1 MHITMNRTRW
11 RYVASV
17 FVIGMACALLAV
29 YGPWS
34 RPMSANTAARPSTA
48 APAVPATTMIP
59 YVETFDGIGSG
70 LPSGWTVNTG
80 ATATSLGT
88 PASFSTTPIDWA
100 NTSGAF
106 KNFASANNAGFNA
119 STPAATQNSAPD
131 RALGIRQ
138 TGGFGDPGAAFTYQR
153 NTTGETITAISFD
166 AQMLSVQTRSTTW
179 TLQYGVGANPTSF
192 VTLATYTDPG
202 TWGNTNISVTLSPTQ
217 SAEVSNQPSVFFRIV
232 ALSASTGSGS
242 RDSFGI
248 DNFTLTGGGPP
259 PTAPIVPSCPGTVAA
274 FQGTTAVA
282 CGLSATDSDSIVNNA
297 TVFSVTPPTAGF
309 SIVDFV
315 PATGVGGTATA
326 TLQIANTVPVGSY
339 SVVVRW
345 SNNDTPTPQTA
356 DCTIMVNV
364 VAATPVTPINQIQ
377 GTGNTSPLV
386 STVQTTEG
394 VVYGLRSNGF
404 FIQTPDGSAL
414 DDGNPNTSEG
424 LFVFTGSTPPVQ
436 IGNLVRVRGT
446 VNEFVPAADPQQ
458 PSVTQ
463 LSGSLTITRLACSVP
478 LPAPTV
484 ITPAIASTPSPLEP
498 TLPLRYERFEGMR
511 VAVQHLAVVS
521 PTGGSINETNA
532 TSTTN
537 GRFFGVVA
545 EVCGSG
551 FCANR
556 PFREP
561 GIRFP
566 DTVPN
571 GGVTGTL
578 PPPANV
584 PRWDANPEVLRV
596 DSTAQP
602 GTTALNVPSGDF
614 DPSTPYPAI
623 VTNLVGA
630 LDYSFRTFTILPE
643 AANPPVFSN
652 SGAPGVGEAI
662 PLAVR
667 PPTDLTIASMNLER
681 FFDDRNDPGRSEP
694 VLTPT
699 AYSNR
704 LSKFSLQVRNIL
716 RNPDVIGLQEVE
728 APTDNLTVVINDMA
742 ARLNTDNGN
751 PTNSNPALPFY
762 AGYIFPTNDVG
773 GIAVAYLV
781 NTNRVTVSSVTQVG
795 AADTYVR
802 PDNSTAILNDRP
814 PVILRGALGG
824 FAFTVINVHQRS
836 LNGVDAGGAPVNGYP
851 NEGYRVRHKRQL
863 QAEFVANLIRQ
874 RQILNPNERMVV
886 IGDFNG
892 FQFNDGYADIYN
904 TILGNAPTPPT
915 SGANDTRV
923 VLAPTAAWN
932 PPTPPLVSL
941 TGTAVNSSNYSF
953 LFDGSAQTLDQVAVT
968 QNLSGIAFSETARV
982 NADFPEVDRNNP
994 LSPRRLS
1001 DHDPKRVVIQTP
1013 TNVNSQVQM
1022 LIYPSAT
1029 TALFGCP
1036 GYPLQATLVGLLTN
1050 IGAAPLSNIAI
1061 QVKGLG
1067 FPDFTNPN
1075 AVILATPN
1083 PHRLASADDYAGPC
1097 AYTGGQAGSIQT
1109 TLNGQPPVGTG
1120 VPISPLAAGQSTS
1133 VFFRVR
1139 VPSTGTIRLLVNVL
1153 AIVGPVSTTES
1164 VETQRQVIRTMV
1176 VEVSPDAN
1184 GKMVARVISD
1194 EPATPKATSGEDAT
1208 ATTPARTP
1216 VVMAPGRRR

>member
-1 MHITMNRTRW
+1 MMNQTRW

-17 FVIGMACALLAV
+17 FVIGVACGLIAV

-138 TGGFGDPGAAFTYQR
+138 TGTFGDPGAAFTYQR
-153 NTTGETITAISFD
+153 DTTGETIDTVSFD
-166 AQMLSVQTRSTTW
+166 AQMLSVQPRSTTW
-179 TLQYGVGANPTSF
+179 TLQYGVGAAPTSF

-202 TWGNTNISVTLSPTQ
+202 TWGNTNISVTLSTVQ
-217 SAEVSNQPSVFFRIV
+217 SADVSNKPSVFFRIV
-232 ALSASTGSGS
+232 ALSGSTGSGN

-248 DNFTLTGGGPP
+248 DNFTLSNSSGPP

-282 CGLSATDSDSIVNNA
+282 CGLSATDADSIVNNA

-309 SIVDFV
+309 SIVGFV
-315 PATGVGGTATA
+315 PAGGVGGTATA
-326 TLQIANTVPVGSY
+326 TLEIANTVPTGTY

-356 DCTIMVNV
+356 DCTITVNV
-364 VAATPVTPINQIQ
+364 VATATVTPINQIQ
-377 GTGNTSPLV
+377 GTTNTSPLV

-446 VNEFVPAADPQQ
+446 VNEFVPSADPQQ

-463 LSGSLTITRLACSVP
+463 LSGALTIARLACSVP

-521 PTGGSINETNA
+521 PTGGFINETNA

-545 EVCGSG
+545 QVCGSG
-551 FCANR
+551 FCADR

-578 PPPANV
+578 PPPVNV
-584 PRWDANPEVLRV
+584 PRWDANPELLRV

-602 GTTALNVPSGDF
+602 NTTALNVPSGDF

-630 LDYSFRTFTILPE
+630 MDYAFRTFTILPE

-652 SGAPGVGEAI
+652 NGDPGVGEAI
-662 PLAVR
+662 PLSVR
-667 PPTDLTIASMNLER
+667 PATDLTIASMNVQR
-681 FFDDRNDPGRSEP
+681 FFDDRNDPGRGEP

-699 AYSNR
+699 AYNNR

-762 AGYIFPTNDVG
+762 AGYIFPTNDIG

-781 NTNRVTVSSVTQVG
+781 NTNRITVGSVTQVG

-802 PDNSTAILNDRP
+802 PDSSTAILNDRP
-814 PVILRGALGG
+814 PIILQGALGG
-824 FAFTVINVHQRS
+824 FAFTVINLHQRS
-836 LNGVDAGGAPVNGYP
+836 LNGIADGGSPVNGYP

-863 QAEFVANLIRQ
+863 QAEFAANLIRQ

-904 TILGNAPTPPT
+904 TILGNPPTPPA

-941 TGTAVNSSNYSF
+941 TGTEVTSSNYSF
-953 LFDGSAQTLDQVAVT
+953 IFDGSAQTLDQVAVT
-968 QNLSGIAFSETARV
+968 QNLELIAFSETARV
-982 NADFPEVDRNNP
+982 NTDFPEVDRNNP
-994 LSPRRLS
+994 ASPKRLS
-1001 DHDPKRVVIQTP
+1001 DHDPKRVTILVPTATPVLQNCRVSLNITGQALAGNTCGLPNYAGDLVLTAVLTNTSTQTISDVFVQVAGLGYPDSTP
-1013 TNVNSQVQM
+1013 T
-1022 LIYPSAT
+1022 
-1029 TALFGCP
+1029 G
-1036 GYPLQATLVGLLTN
+1036 
-1050 IGAAPLSNIAI
+1050 
-1061 QVKGLG
+1061 
-1067 FPDFTNPN
+1067 
-1075 AVILATPN
+1075 VIVASPH
-1083 PHRLASADDYAGPC
+1083 PHRLLTADATTC
-1097 AYTGGQAGSIQT
+1097 SSGGQAGANQSTVNGQAPIGSNT
-1109 TLNGQPPVGTG
+1109 PIGTLNPGDSRTLTFRIALPAVRRLRFFVNVFGVGGTACPVALNEGRASGPVMATT
-1120 VPISPLAAGQSTS
+1120 VPLEGPALGFELLRDKGRLTVEPLASGRT
-1133 VFFRVR
+1133 
-1139 VPSTGTIRLLVNVL
+1139 TGTQ
-1153 AIVGPVSTTES
+1153 AG
-1164 VETQRQVIRTMV
+1164 
-1176 VEVSPDAN
+1176 
-1184 GKMVARVISD
+1184 G
-1194 EPATPKATSGEDAT
+1194 
-1208 ATTPARTP
+1208 
-1216 VVMAPGRRR
+1216 GRRR

>member
-1 MHITMNRTRW
+1 MHITMNQTRW

-138 TGGFGDPGAAFTYQR
+138 TGTFGDPGAAFTYQR

-166 AQMLSVQTRSTTW
+166 AQMLSVQPRSTTW

-217 SAEVSNQPSVFFRIV
+217 SAQVSNQPSVFFRIV
-232 ALSASTGSGS
+232 ALSASSGSGN

-282 CGLSATDSDSIVNNA
+282 CGLSATDSDSIVNSA
-297 TVFSVTPPTAGF
+297 VVFSVTPPTAGF

-345 SNNDTPTPQTA
+345 SNNDTPPQTA
-356 DCTIMVNV
+356 DCTITVNV

-377 GTGNTSPLV
+377 GSGNTSPLV

-404 FIQTPDGSAL
+404 FIQTPDGSPL

-463 LSGSLTITRLACSVP
+463 LSGSLTIARLACSVP

-521 PTGGSINETNA
+521 PTGGSVSEPTA
-532 TSTTN
+532 TATTN
-537 GRFFGVVA
+537 GTFFGVVA

-551 FCANR
+551 FCADR

-578 PPPANV
+578 PPPVNV

-596 DSTAQP
+596 ASTGQL

-742 ARLNTDNGN
+742 ARLNADNGN

-762 AGYIFPTNDVG
+762 AGYIFPTNDFG

-781 NTNRVTVSSVTQVG
+781 NTNRITVGSVTQVG
-795 AADTYVR
+795 VADTYVR
-802 PDNSTAILNDRP
+802 PNGSTVVLNDRP
-814 PVILRGALGG
+814 PIILQGALGD

-836 LNGVDAGGAPVNGYP
+836 LNDIATGGSPVNGYP
-851 NEGYRVRHKRQL
+851 NEGYQVRHRRQV

-874 RQILNPNERMVV
+874 RQLANPNERMVV

-904 TILGNAPTPPT
+904 TILGNPPTPPT
-915 SGANDTRV
+915 SGTNDSRV

-941 TGTAVNSSNYSF
+941 TGTTTNSSNYSF

-1001 DHDPKRVVIQTP
+1001 DHDPKRVVISVPPATPVLQNCRVALNIAEQLLAGSLCGAPNYAGDLVLRAVLTNTSTQTISNVSVQVAGLGYPDGTP
-1013 TNVNSQVQM
+1013 TGVIV
-1022 LIYPSAT
+1022 P
-1029 TALFGCP
+1029 
-1036 GYPLQATLVGLLTN
+1036 
-1050 IGAAPLSNIAI
+1050 
-1061 QVKGLG
+1061 
-1067 FPDFTNPN
+1067 
-1075 AVILATPN
+1075 AVN
-1083 PHRLASADDYAGPC
+1083 PHRLLTADGATC
-1097 AYTGGQAGSIQT
+1097 SSGGQAGANQSTVDGQAPIGSNT
-1109 TLNGQPPVGTG
+1109 PIGTLNPRESRVITLRLALPGVRRLRFFVNVFGVGGTACPVALNERQALGPVMATAAPLEG
-1120 VPISPLAAGQSTS
+1120 PALGFELLRDRGRLTVAPLASGCT
-1133 VFFRVR
+1133 
-1139 VPSTGTIRLLVNVL
+1139 TGTQPGI
-1153 AIVGPVSTTES
+1153 
-1164 VETQRQVIRTMV
+1164 
-1176 VEVSPDAN
+1176 
-1184 GKMVARVISD
+1184 
-1194 EPATPKATSGEDAT
+1194 
-1208 ATTPARTP
+1208 
-1216 VVMAPGRRR
+1216 GRR

>member
-1 MHITMNRTRW
+1 MMNQARR
-11 RYVASV
+11 RYVASALASG
-17 FVIGMACALLAV
+17 VILGLLALCM
-29 YGPWS
+29 PWQ
-34 RPMSANTAARPSTA
+34 RPMSANTAARLSTSA
-48 APAVPATTMIP
+48 LAVPATTMIP
-59 YVETFDGIGSG
+59 YVETFDSLGSG
-70 LPSGWTVNTG
+70 LPPGWTVRTG
-80 ATATSLGT
+80 ATASSLGT
-88 PASFSTTPIDWA
+88 PASFSTTPIDWG

-106 KNFASANNAGFNA
+106 KNFASAKNSGFNA
-119 STPAATQNSAPD
+119 STPAGTQNSAPD

-138 TGGFGDPGAAFTYQR
+138 TGSFGDPGAAFTYQR
-153 NTTGETITAISFD
+153 NTTGETITTVSFD
-166 AQMLSVQTRSTTW
+166 AQMLSVQPRSTTW
-179 TLQYGVGANPTSF
+179 TLQYGVGAAPTSF
-192 VTLATYTDPG
+192 VTLTTYADPG

-232 ALSASTGSGS
+232 ALSGSTGSGN

-248 DNFTLTGGGPP
+248 DNFTLSDSSGPP

-282 CGLSATDSDSIVNNA
+282 CGLSATDADSTVNSA

-315 PATGVGGTATA
+315 PAGGVGGTATA
-326 TLQIANTVPVGSY
+326 TLEIANTVPTGTY
-339 SVVVRW
+339 SVVIQW
-345 SNNDTPTPQTA
+345 SNDDTPTPQTA
-356 DCTIMVNV
+356 NCTITVNV
-364 VAATPVTPINQIQ
+364 VAATTVTPINQIQ

-404 FIQTPDGSAL
+404 FIQTPDGSTL

-424 LFVFTGSTPPVQ
+424 LFVFTGSAPPVQ
-436 IGNLVRVRGT
+436 IGNLVRVHGT
-446 VNEFVPAADPQQ
+446 VNEFVPGSDPQQ

-463 LSGSLTITRLACSVP
+463 LSGALTIARLACSVALP
-478 LPAPTV
+478 LPTE
-484 ITPAIASTPSPLEP
+484 ITPTIASTPSPLEP

-511 VAVQHLAVVS
+511 VSVQFLAVVS

-545 EVCGSG
+545 EVCSSG
-551 FCANR
+551 FCADR

-561 GIRFP
+561 GIRYP

-578 PPPANV
+578 PPPVNV
-584 PRWDANPEVLRV
+584 PRWDANPELLRV

-602 GTTALNVPSGDF
+602 GTTALNVPSGNLDTG
-614 DPSTPYPAI
+614 TPYPAI
-623 VTNLVGA
+623 VTGLVGA
-630 LDYSFRTFTILPE
+630 MDYAFRTFTILPE

-652 SGAPGVGEAI
+652 NGDPGVGEAFQ
-662 PLAVR
+662 LSVR
-667 PPTDLTIASMNLER
+667 PATDLTIVSMNLQR

-694 VLTPT
+694 VLTAT
-699 AYSNR
+699 AYNNR

-762 AGYIFPTNDVG
+762 AGYIFPTNDIG

-781 NTNRVTVSSVTQVG
+781 NTNRITVGSVTQVG

-802 PDNSTAILNDRP
+802 PDSSTAILNDRP
-814 PVILRGALGG
+814 PIILQGALGG
-824 FAFTVINVHQRS
+824 FAFTVINLHQRS
-836 LNGVDAGGAPVNGYP
+836 LSDIDTGGSPVNGYP

-863 QAEFVANLIRQ
+863 QAEFAANLIRQ

-892 FQFNDGYADIYN
+892 FQFNDGYTDIYN
-904 TILGNAPTPPT
+904 TVLGNPPTPPA

-932 PPTPPLVSL
+932 PPVPPLVSL
-941 TGTAVNSSNYSF
+941 TGTDANVTNYSF

-968 QNLSGIAFSETARV
+968 QNLELIAFSETARV
-982 NADFPEVDRNNP
+982 NADFPEVDRNDP
-994 LSPRRLS
+994 ASPKRLS
-1001 DHDPKRVVIQTP
+1001 DHDPKRVTILVPTATPVLQNCRVSLNITGQALSGNTCGGPNYAGDLVLTAVLTNTSTQTISDVFVQVVGLGYPDSTP
-1013 TNVNSQVQM
+1013 T
-1022 LIYPSAT
+1022 
-1029 TALFGCP
+1029 G
-1036 GYPLQATLVGLLTN
+1036 
-1050 IGAAPLSNIAI
+1050 
-1061 QVKGLG
+1061 
-1067 FPDFTNPN
+1067 
-1075 AVILATPN
+1075 VIVASPH
-1083 PHRLASADDYAGPC
+1083 PHRLLTADATTC
-1097 AYTGGQAGSIQT
+1097 SSGGQAGANQSTVNGQT
-1109 TLNGQPPVGTG
+1109 PIGSNTPIGTLNPGDSRTLTFRIALPAVRRLRFFVNVFGVGGTACPVALNEGRTPG
-1120 VPISPLAAGQSTS
+1120 PVMATTVPLDGPALGFELLRDKGRLTVKPLVSGSTT
-1133 VFFRVR
+1133 
-1139 VPSTGTIRLLVNVL
+1139 TGTQ
-1153 AIVGPVSTTES
+1153 AG
-1164 VETQRQVIRTMV
+1164 
-1176 VEVSPDAN
+1176 
-1184 GKMVARVISD
+1184 G
-1194 EPATPKATSGEDAT
+1194 
-1208 ATTPARTP
+1208 
-1216 VVMAPGRRR
+1216 GRRR

>member
-1 MHITMNRTRW
+1 MYLMPNQVCW
-11 RYVASV
+11 RYVTSALVSSV
-17 FVIGMACALLAV
+17 ILGLLAWYV
-29 YGPWS
+29 PWQ
-34 RPMSANTAARPSTA
+34 RPMSANTAVATG
-48 APAVPATTMIP
+48 APAVLATATTTI
-59 YVETFDGIGSG
+59 YAENFNSIGSG
-70 LPSGWTVNTG
+70 LPSGWTVRTG

-119 STPAATQNSAPD
+119 STPDTTQNSAPD

-138 TGGFGDPGAAFTYQR
+138 TGAFGDPGAAFTYQR
-153 NTTGETITAISFD
+153 NTTGETITAVSFD
-166 AQMLSVQTRSTTW
+166 AQMLSVQPRSTTW

-232 ALSASTGSGS
+232 ALTGSSGS
-242 RDSFGI
+242 GARDSFGI
-248 DNFTLTGGGPP
+248 DNFTLTSSPP
-259 PTAPIVPSCPGTVAA
+259 PTGPIVPSCPGTIAA

-282 CGLSATDSDSIVNNA
+282 CGLSATSTSSIVNNA
-297 TVFSVTPPTAGF
+297 TVFSVTPPTTGF

-315 PATGVGGTATA
+315 PATGPGGTATA

-345 SNNDTPTPQTA
+345 SNNDTPPQTA
-356 DCTIMVNV
+356 DCTITVNV

-404 FIQTPDGSAL
+404 FIQTPDGSTL

-463 LSGSLTITRLACSVP
+463 LSGSLTIARLACSVP

-521 PTGGSINETNA
+521 PTGGSVNEPTA
-532 TSTTN
+532 TATTN
-537 GRFFGVVA
+537 GTFYGVVA
-545 EVCGSG
+545 QVCGSG
-551 FCANR
+551 FCADR

-561 GIRFP
+561 GIRYP

-596 DSTAQP
+596 ESTAQP

-614 DPSTPYPAI
+614 DPTTPYPAI

-630 LDYSFRTFTILPE
+630 MDYRFRTFTILPE

-728 APTDNLTVVINDMA
+728 APTDDLNVVINDMA

-751 PTNSNPALPFY
+751 PTNGNPALPFY
-762 AGYIFPTNDVG
+762 VGYIFPTNDVG

-795 AADTYVR
+795 ATDTYVR
-802 PDNSTAILNDRP
+802 PDSSTAILNDRP
-814 PVILRGALGG
+814 PIILQGALGG

-836 LNGVDAGGAPVNGYP
+836 LNDIATGGTPVNGYP

-915 SGANDTRV
+915 SGTNDSRV

-941 TGTAVNSSNYSF
+941 TGTTTNSANYSF

-982 NADFPEVDRNNP
+982 NADFPEVDRNNAA
-994 LSPRRLS
+994 SPKRLS
-1001 DHDPKRVVIQTP
+1001 DHDPKRVVISVPTATPVLQNCRVSLGIASQTLAGNTCGLPNYAGDLVLTAVLTNTSTQTISNAYVQVVGLGYPDGTP
-1013 TNVNSQVQM
+1013 TGVIV
-1022 LIYPSAT
+1022 PST
-1029 TALFGCP
+1029 
-1036 GYPLQATLVGLLTN
+1036 
-1050 IGAAPLSNIAI
+1050 
-1061 QVKGLG
+1061 
-1067 FPDFTNPN
+1067 
-1075 AVILATPN
+1075 N
-1083 PHRLASADDYAGPC
+1083 PHRLLTADATTC
-1097 AYTGGQAGSIQT
+1097 SSGGQAGAIQST
-1109 TLNGQPPVGTG
+1109 VNGQAPIGSNTPIGTLNPGESRTLTFRLALPAIRRLRFFVNVFGVGGTACPVASNEGQAPGPVMATT
-1120 VPISPLAAGQSTS
+1120 VPLEGPALGFELLRDKGRLTVEPLASGRT
-1133 VFFRVR
+1133 
-1139 VPSTGTIRLLVNVL
+1139 TGTQ
-1153 AIVGPVSTTES
+1153 AG
-1164 VETQRQVIRTMV
+1164 
-1176 VEVSPDAN
+1176 
-1184 GKMVARVISD
+1184 G
-1194 EPATPKATSGEDAT
+1194 
-1208 ATTPARTP
+1208 
-1216 VVMAPGRRR
+1216 GRRR

>member
-1 MHITMNRTRW
+1 MHITMNQTRW

-29 YGPWS
+29 YGPWP

-48 APAVPATTMIP
+48 APAVPATTMIL

-70 LPSGWTVNTG
+70 LPSGWTVRTG

-119 STPAATQNSAPD
+119 STPDTTQNSAPD

-153 NTTGETITAISFD
+153 NTTGETITAVSFD
-166 AQMLSVQTRSTTW
+166 AQMLSVQPRSTTW

-232 ALSASTGSGS
+232 ALSASSGSGN

-282 CGLSATDSDSIVNNA
+282 CGLSATDSDSIVNSA
-297 TVFSVTPPTAGF
+297 VVFSVTPPTAGF

-326 TLQIANTVPVGSY
+326 TLQIANTVPTGTY

-345 SNNDTPTPQTA
+345 SNNDTPPQTE
-356 DCTIMVNV
+356 DCTITVNV

-446 VNEFVPAADPQQ
+446 VNEFVPSADPQQ

-463 LSGSLTITRLACSVP
+463 LSGSLTIARLACSVP

-521 PTGGSINETNA
+521 PTGGFINETNA

-551 FCANR
+551 FCADR

-578 PPPANV
+578 PPPVNV
-584 PRWDANPEVLRV
+584 PRWDANPELLRV

-630 LDYSFRTFTILPE
+630 MDYAFRTFTILPE

-652 SGAPGVGEAI
+652 NGDPGVGEAI
-662 PLAVR
+662 PLSVR
-667 PPTDLTIASMNLER
+667 PATDLTIASMNVQR

-751 PTNSNPALPFY
+751 PTNSNLALPFY
-762 AGYIFPTNDVG
+762 VGYIFPTNDVG

-795 AADTYVR
+795 ATDTYVR
-802 PDNSTAILNDRP
+802 PDSSTAILNDRP
-814 PVILRGALGG
+814 PIILQGALGG
-824 FAFTVINVHQRS
+824 FAFTVINLHQRS
-836 LNGVDAGGAPVNGYP
+836 LRDIDTGGSPVNGYP

-982 NADFPEVDRNNP
+982 NADFPEVDRNNAA
-994 LSPRRLS
+994 SPKRLS
-1001 DHDPKRVVIQTP
+1001 DHDPKRVVISVPTATPVLQNCRVSLGITGQTLLGNTCGPPNYAGDLVLTAVLTNTSTQTISDVFVQVVGLGYPDSTP
-1013 TNVNSQVQM
+1013 T
-1022 LIYPSAT
+1022 
-1029 TALFGCP
+1029 G
-1036 GYPLQATLVGLLTN
+1036 
-1050 IGAAPLSNIAI
+1050 
-1061 QVKGLG
+1061 
-1067 FPDFTNPN
+1067 
-1075 AVILATPN
+1075 VIVATPN
-1083 PHRLASADDYAGPC
+1083 PHRLLTADGATC
-1097 AYTGGQAGSIQT
+1097 SSGGQAGADQSTVDGQVPIGSNT
-1109 TLNGQPPVGTG
+1109 PIGTLNPGESRTLTFRIALPAVRRLRFFVNVFGVGGTACPVALNEGRASGPVMATTMSLEG
-1120 VPISPLAAGQSTS
+1120 PAFGFEVLRDKGRLTVEPLASGRSTAMQ
-1133 VFFRVR
+1133 
-1139 VPSTGTIRLLVNVL
+1139 PSG
-1153 AIVGPVSTTES
+1153 
-1164 VETQRQVIRTMV
+1164 
-1176 VEVSPDAN
+1176 
-1184 GKMVARVISD
+1184 
-1194 EPATPKATSGEDAT
+1194 
-1208 ATTPARTP
+1208 
-1216 VVMAPGRRR
+1216 GRRR

>member
-1 MHITMNRTRW
+1 MHVMMNQTRW

-17 FVIGMACALLAV
+17 FVIGVACGLIAV

-138 TGGFGDPGAAFTYQR
+138 TGTFGDPGAAFTYQR
-153 NTTGETITAISFD
+153 DTTGETIDTVSFD
-166 AQMLSVQTRSTTW
+166 AQMLSVQPRSTTW
-179 TLQYGVGANPTSF
+179 TLQYGVGAAPTSF

-202 TWGNTNISVTLSPTQ
+202 TWGNTNISVTLSTVQ
-217 SAEVSNQPSVFFRIV
+217 SADVSNKPSVFFRIV
-232 ALSASTGSGS
+232 ALSGSTGSGN

-248 DNFTLTGGGPP
+248 DNFTLSNSSGPP

-282 CGLSATDSDSIVNNA
+282 CGLSATDADSIVNNA

-309 SIVDFV
+309 SIVGFV
-315 PATGVGGTATA
+315 PAGGVGGTATA
-326 TLQIANTVPVGSY
+326 TLEIANTVPTGTY

-356 DCTIMVNV
+356 DCTITVNV
-364 VAATPVTPINQIQ
+364 VATATVTPINQIQ
-377 GTGNTSPLV
+377 GTTNTSPLV

-446 VNEFVPAADPQQ
+446 VNEFVPSADPQQ

-463 LSGSLTITRLACSVP
+463 LSGALTIARLACSVP

-521 PTGGSINETNA
+521 PTGGFINETNA

-545 EVCGSG
+545 QVCGSG
-551 FCANR
+551 FCADR

-578 PPPANV
+578 PPPVNV
-584 PRWDANPEVLRV
+584 PRWDANPELLRV

-602 GTTALNVPSGDF
+602 NTTALNVPSGDF

-630 LDYSFRTFTILPE
+630 MDYAFRTFTILPE

-652 SGAPGVGEAI
+652 NGDPGVGEAI
-662 PLAVR
+662 PLSVR
-667 PPTDLTIASMNLER
+667 PATDLTIASMNVQR
-681 FFDDRNDPGRSEP
+681 FFDDRNDPGRGEP

-699 AYSNR
+699 AYNNR

-762 AGYIFPTNDVG
+762 AGYIFPTNDIG

-781 NTNRVTVSSVTQVG
+781 NTNRITVGSVTQVG

-802 PDNSTAILNDRP
+802 PDSSTAILNDRP
-814 PVILRGALGG
+814 PIILQGALGG
-824 FAFTVINVHQRS
+824 FAFTVINLHQRS
-836 LNGVDAGGAPVNGYP
+836 LNGIADGGSPVNGYP

-863 QAEFVANLIRQ
+863 QAEFAANLIRQ

-904 TILGNAPTPPT
+904 TILGNPPTPPA

-941 TGTAVNSSNYSF
+941 TGTEVTSSNYSF
-953 LFDGSAQTLDQVAVT
+953 IFDGSAQTLDQVAVT
-968 QNLSGIAFSETARV
+968 QNLELIAFSETARV
-982 NADFPEVDRNNP
+982 NTDFPEVDRNNP
-994 LSPRRLS
+994 ASPKRLS
-1001 DHDPKRVVIQTP
+1001 DHDPKRVTILVPTATPVLQNCRVSLNITGQALAGNTCGLPNYAGDLVLTAVLTNTSTQTISDVFVQVAGLGYPDSTP
-1013 TNVNSQVQM
+1013 T
-1022 LIYPSAT
+1022 
-1029 TALFGCP
+1029 G
-1036 GYPLQATLVGLLTN
+1036 
-1050 IGAAPLSNIAI
+1050 
-1061 QVKGLG
+1061 
-1067 FPDFTNPN
+1067 
-1075 AVILATPN
+1075 VIVASPH
-1083 PHRLASADDYAGPC
+1083 PHRLLTADATTC
-1097 AYTGGQAGSIQT
+1097 SSGGQAGANQSTVNGQAPIGSNT
-1109 TLNGQPPVGTG
+1109 PIGTLNPGDSRTLTFRIALPAVRRLRFFVNVFGVGGTACPVALNEGRASGPVMATT
-1120 VPISPLAAGQSTS
+1120 VPLEGPALGFELLRDKGRLTVEPLASGRT
-1133 VFFRVR
+1133 
-1139 VPSTGTIRLLVNVL
+1139 TGTQ
-1153 AIVGPVSTTES
+1153 AG
-1164 VETQRQVIRTMV
+1164 
-1176 VEVSPDAN
+1176 
-1184 GKMVARVISD
+1184 G
-1194 EPATPKATSGEDAT
+1194 
-1208 ATTPARTP
+1208 
-1216 VVMAPGRRR
+1216 GRRR

>member
-29 YGPWS
+29 YGPWP

-100 NTSGAF
+100 NTGGAF
-106 KNFASANNAGFNA
+106 KNFASANNSGFNA

-138 TGGFGDPGAAFTYQR
+138 TGTFGDPGAAFTYQR

-232 ALSASTGSGS
+232 ALSPSSGLGN

-248 DNFTLTGGGPP
+248 DNFTLTGDGPP

-282 CGLSATDSDSIVNNA
+282 CGLSATDNDSIVNSA
-297 TVFSVTPPTAGF
+297 VVFSVTPPTAGF

-326 TLQIANTVPVGSY
+326 TLEIANTVPTGTY

-356 DCTIMVNV
+356 DCTITVNV

-446 VNEFVPAADPQQ
+446 VNEFVPSADPQQ

-463 LSGSLTITRLACSVP
+463 LSGALTIARLACSVP

-521 PTGGSINETNA
+521 PTGGFINETNA

-578 PPPANV
+578 PPPVNV
-584 PRWDANPEVLRV
+584 PRWDANPELLRV

-652 SGAPGVGEAI
+652 NGDPGVGEAI
-662 PLAVR
+662 PLSVR
-667 PPTDLTIASMNLER
+667 PATDLTIASMNVQR

-728 APTDNLTVVINDMA
+728 APTDDLNVVINDMA

-762 AGYIFPTNDVG
+762 VGYIFPTNDVG

-795 AADTYVR
+795 ATDTYVR
-802 PDNSTAILNDRP
+802 PDSSTAILNDRP
-814 PVILRGALGG
+814 PIILQGALGG
-824 FAFTVINVHQRS
+824 FAFTVINLHQRS
-836 LNGVDAGGAPVNGYP
+836 LRDIDTGGSPVNGYP

-982 NADFPEVDRNNP
+982 NADFPEVDRNNAA
-994 LSPRRLS
+994 SPKRLS
-1001 DHDPKRVVIQTP
+1001 DHDPKRVVISVPTATPVLQNCRVSLGITGQTLLGNTCGPPNYAGDLVLTAVLTNTSTQTISDVFVQVVGLGYPDSTP
-1013 TNVNSQVQM
+1013 T
-1022 LIYPSAT
+1022 
-1029 TALFGCP
+1029 G
-1036 GYPLQATLVGLLTN
+1036 
-1050 IGAAPLSNIAI
+1050 
-1061 QVKGLG
+1061 
-1067 FPDFTNPN
+1067 
-1075 AVILATPN
+1075 VIVATPN
-1083 PHRLASADDYAGPC
+1083 PHRLLTADGATC
-1097 AYTGGQAGSIQT
+1097 SSGGQAGADQSTVDGQVPIGSNT
-1109 TLNGQPPVGTG
+1109 PIGTLNPGDSRTLTFRIALPAVRRLRFFVNVFGVGGTACPVALNEGRASGPVMATTMSLEG
-1120 VPISPLAAGQSTS
+1120 PAFGFEVLRDKGRLTVEPLASGRSTAMQ
-1133 VFFRVR
+1133 
-1139 VPSTGTIRLLVNVL
+1139 PSG
-1153 AIVGPVSTTES
+1153 
-1164 VETQRQVIRTMV
+1164 
-1176 VEVSPDAN
+1176 
-1184 GKMVARVISD
+1184 
-1194 EPATPKATSGEDAT
+1194 
-1208 ATTPARTP
+1208 
-1216 VVMAPGRRR
+1216 GRRR

>member
-1 MHITMNRTRW
+1 MHVVINQMRW

-17 FVIGMACALLAV
+17 FVIGAACGLLAV
-29 YGPWS
+29 YGPWQW
-34 RPMSANTAARPSTA
+34 PLSADTAAERTRTIPT
-48 APAVPATTMIP
+48 VLATKTTTI
-59 YVETFDGIGSG
+59 YAENFNGIGSG
-70 LPSGWTVNTG
+70 LPPGWTVRTD
-80 ATATSLGT
+80 ATAASLGT
-88 PASFSTTPIDWA
+88 PVSFSTTPIDWG
-100 NTSGAF
+100 NVSGAF

-119 STPAATQNSAPD
+119 STPDATQNSAPD

-138 TGGFGDPGAAFTYQR
+138 TGTFGDPGAAFTYQR
-153 NTTGETITAISFD
+153 NTTGETITAVSFN
-166 AQMLSVQTRSTTW
+166 AQMLSVQPRSTTW

-232 ALSASTGSGS
+232 ALSASSGSGN

-248 DNFTLTGGGPP
+248 DNFTLTSSPP
-259 PTAPIVPSCPGTVAA
+259 PTGPIVPSCPGTVAA

-282 CGLSATDSDSIVNNA
+282 CGLSATSTSSIINNA
-297 TVFSVTPPTAGF
+297 TVFSVTPPTTGF
-309 SIVDFV
+309 SIVGFV
-315 PATGVGGTATA
+315 PATGPGGTATA
-326 TLQIANTVPVGSY
+326 TLQIANTVPTGTY

-345 SNNDTPTPQTA
+345 SNNDTPPQTA
-356 DCTIMVNV
+356 DCTMTVNV

-463 LSGSLTITRLACSVP
+463 LSGSLTIARLACSVP

-521 PTGGSINETNA
+521 PTGGFINETNA

-551 FCANR
+551 FCADR

-578 PPPANV
+578 PPPVNV
-584 PRWDANPEVLRV
+584 PRWDANPELLRV

-742 ARLNTDNGN
+742 ARLNADNGN

-762 AGYIFPTNDVG
+762 AGYIFPTNDFG

-781 NTNRVTVSSVTQVG
+781 NTNRITVGSVTQVG
-795 AADTYVR
+795 VADTYVR
-802 PDNSTAILNDRP
+802 PNGSTVVLNDRP
-814 PVILRGALGG
+814 PIILQGALGD

-836 LNGVDAGGAPVNGYP
+836 LNDIATGGSPVNGYP
-851 NEGYRVRHKRQL
+851 NEGYQVRHRRQV

-874 RQILNPNERMVV
+874 RQLANPNERMVV

-904 TILGNAPTPPT
+904 TILGNPPTPPT
-915 SGANDTRV
+915 SGTNDSRV

-941 TGTAVNSSNYSF
+941 TGTTTNSSNYSF

-1001 DHDPKRVVIQTP
+1001 DHDPKRVVISVPPATPVLQNCRVALNIAEQLLAGSLCGAPNYAGDLVLRAVLTNTSTQTISNVSVQVAGLGYPDGTP
-1013 TNVNSQVQM
+1013 TGVIV
-1022 LIYPSAT
+1022 P
-1029 TALFGCP
+1029 
-1036 GYPLQATLVGLLTN
+1036 
-1050 IGAAPLSNIAI
+1050 
-1061 QVKGLG
+1061 
-1067 FPDFTNPN
+1067 
-1075 AVILATPN
+1075 AVN
-1083 PHRLASADDYAGPC
+1083 PHRLLTADGATC
-1097 AYTGGQAGSIQT
+1097 SSGGQAGANQSTVDGQAPIGSNT
-1109 TLNGQPPVGTG
+1109 PIGTLNPRESRVITLRLALPGVRRLRFFVNVFGVGGTACPVALNEGQAPGLVMATTVPLKGTG
-1120 VPISPLAAGQSTS
+1120 FGFELLQDKGRLTVAPL
-1133 VFFRVR
+1133 
-1139 VPSTGTIRLLVNVL
+1139 
-1153 AIVGPVSTTES
+1153 
-1164 VETQRQVIRTMV
+1164 
-1176 VEVSPDAN
+1176 
-1184 GKMVARVISD
+1184 
-1194 EPATPKATSGEDAT
+1194 TSGT
-1208 ATTPARTP
+1208 AIPGTRF
-1216 VVMAPGRRR
+1216 GRRR